1 MTGERLRLARSAA
14 RLSLQGLSDRI
25 EKRVSPQAISK
36 YERNENSPSADVLSE
51 LATALNVSV
60 EYLTGGS
67 GIRLRSVDFR
77 TKKITS
83 RREEKHVGALLIHM
97 LERYLEIEDLL
108 RLPSVQ
114 WNVPRWAP
122 YPVVS
127 DVLEAERAA
136 TAMRQDWGLGTSPIP
151 NMAELLE
158 ERGVKIFFQKDLGLD
173 GVTAHVGI
181 DGMSDAYV
189 IVVNDSEITWGE
201 RQRFT
206 IAHEIGHM
214 VLDVSPGINTEKAAD
229 RFAGAFLLP
238 EEVLWAKLGKRRSS
252 IRWDELVDLK
262 MVYGASF
269 QAITYRCKDLGIISP
284 ALMGQMFEKFTE
296 LGWRDPPYEED
307 RAMPSERSERF
318 ERLCLRALAEKA
330 LSPSQASKLLEVSVC
345 DLYRRMRQD
354 PLTMEPTEKENDVHI
369 YET

>member
-1 MTGERLRLARSAA
+1 MLGERLRLARSAA

-36 YERNENSPSADVLSE
+36 YERNENSPSTDVLSQ

-60 EYLTGGS
+60 EYLTGGP

-97 LERYLEIEDLL
+97 LERYLEIEELL

-114 WNVPRWAP
+114 WDVPRWVP

-136 TAMRQDWGLGTSPIP
+136 TALRQDWGLGISPIP

-173 GVTAHVGI
+173 GVTAHVGL

-189 IVVNDSEITWGE
+189 IVVNDSDTWGE

-214 VLDVSPGINTEKAAD
+214 VLEVSPGINAEKAAD

-238 EEVLWAKLGKRRSS
+238 EEVLWAKLGKRRSY
-252 IRWDELVDLK
+252 IDRYELIDLK
-262 MVYGASF
+262 NGV
-269 QAITYRCKDLGIISP
+269 
-284 ALMGQMFEKFTE
+284 
-296 LGWRDPPYEED
+296 WR
-307 RAMPSERSERF
+307 
-318 ERLCLRALAEKA
+318 
-330 LSPSQASKLLEVSVC
+330 
-345 DLYRRMRQD
+345 
-354 PLTMEPTEKENDVHI
+354 
-369 YET
+369 